1 MSAMD
6 IDLDPSTVLITL
18 REESDPELYQVYSSL
33 EDLYD
38 RKLWYQ
44 LTVALSNEFYGS
56 PLSKGFRLRLFENFI
71 LKFNEKINQLKLIEF
86 LILSLDDVKTL
97 NDKLEYLLQLKE
109 RISNYGLKKSKE
121 DDLNDLEILQ
131 ALVFIDCEI
140 SKMKLKLELTDESS
154 ALIDDC
160 SKRIDQLNSVDN
172 RINASYYSAC
182 AELNKVKGD
191 YNSFYH
197 NSLLFLACLN
207 DDISRLEH
215 KEEIINDIIISGLL
229 GDSIYNFGEI
239 IMHDL
244 FKYSKVEYLKELMTL
259 LNNGDLNKFNK
270 ILQDTNNLNK
280 YSDIS
285 KNVEFLRQKICIMS
299 LIELIFSKPTTNKN
313 LTFKEILDSNF
324 LLKDFNEVE
333 YLLMKCL
340 SLKLIKGSID
350 QVNSQVEISWIKSRT
365 MTQDQIK
372 SMKDKLSIWN
382 EKVVGMTEYMN
393 NSGKEL
399 WV

>member
-44 LTVALSNEFYGS
+44 LTVELSNEFYGS

-244 FKYSKVEYLKELMTL
+244 FKYSK
-259 LNNGDLNKFNK
+259 
-270 ILQDTNNLNK
+270 I
-280 YSDIS
+280 
-285 KNVEFLRQKICIMS
+285 
-299 LIELIFSKPTTNKN
+299 
-313 LTFKEILDSNF
+313 
-324 LLKDFNEVE
+324 
-333 YLLMKCL
+333 
-340 SLKLIKGSID
+340 
-350 QVNSQVEISWIKSRT
+350 
-365 MTQDQIK
+365 QI
-372 SMKDKLSIWN
+372 I
-382 EKVVGMTEYMN
+382 
-393 NSGKEL
+393 
-399 WV
+399 